1 MWKRDR
7 DKKAAYKK
15 ARAEKRLL
23 ALQDPFPKP
32 KKSRSRKGKGKE
44 KTTNSFQ
51 NGDELDNEDD
61 EDSDDD
67 ATSESG
73 VKPAPI
79 VDLVT
84 LTAQIR
90 VFIADVGR
98 QTMVLPPMEK
108 SSRQRVHSLA
118 AAFNLKSKSV
128 GKGGGRHT
136 TLIRTSRSGI
146 GLREGKITALLKH
159 QGSDIP
165 FTRANDRRAGT
176 SGGQGPVKSR
186 EGDVV
191 GHKAAKI
198 NGENKGF
205 QLLQRMG
212 YVFICRL
219 TFRAIVLICLAVYS
233 WKEGERIG
241 VTGGLA
247 APLTAVIKNTK
258 LGLGAGTVRW
268 ST

>member
-7 DKKAAYKK
+7 DKKSAYKK

-32 KKSRSRKGKGKE
+32 KKSRSRKGKGKD
-44 KTTNSFQ
+44 KATISFQ
-51 NGDELDNEDD
+51 DGDELDDDDD
-61 EDSDDD
+61 EDSDGDD
-67 ATSESG
+67 AASSG
-73 VKPAPI
+73 VKPAAI
-79 VDLVT
+79 VDLDT

-90 VFIADVGR
+90 VFITDVGQ

-128 GKGGGRHT
+128 GKGGSRHT

-146 GLREGKITALLKH
+146 GLREGKIAALLKR
-159 QGSDIP
+159 QGSDVP
-165 FTRANDRRAGT
+165 FARANDRRAGT
-176 SGGQGPVKSR
+176 SGSQGPVKSR

-198 NGENKGF
+198 DGDNKGF

-212 YVFICRL
+212 YVLLCRIAFG
-219 TFRAIVLICLAVYS
+219 TNM
-233 WKEGERIG
+233 
-241 VTGGLA
+241 
-247 APLTAVIKNTK
+247 LTA
-258 LGLGAGTVRW
+258 
-268 ST
+268 